1 MPQMCFF
8 LFFLYV
14 SVSLLTCTWRQT
26 RSPQTVVVARRDRSP
41 HPPPPFLRECVLR
54 KHKQTIPIA
63 QKIPL
68 PTGVHRLRVI
78 FLLFCKGIPKGNWQH
93 GYSQTSPP
101 ADGRIMHSER
111 EREKGGSWQ
120 TRRKAGRRTTARTK
134 NSQTEKSI
142 EQTTDA
148 RLQITTEETDV
159 PFSSLA
165 RFVADVKQRVP
176 TLSGIINK
184 QRETQ

>member
-1 MPQMCFF
+1 MHLASNKVTPDGGG
-8 LFFLYV
+8 
-14 SVSLLTCTWRQT
+14 
-26 RSPQTVVVARRDRSP
+26 SPARPLS
-41 HPPPPFLRECVLR
+41 PPPPFLRECVLR

-111 EREKGGSWQ
+111 EREREGRLLADEKKSGQANHGAHKELADGKEHRADDGRS
-120 TRRKAGRRTTARTK
+120 TPNNHRGDGRSVFFAGTLRR
-134 NSQTEKSI
+134 
-142 EQTTDA
+142 
-148 RLQITTEETDV
+148 
-159 PFSSLA
+159 
-165 RFVADVKQRVP
+165 
-176 TLSGIINK
+176 
-184 QRETQ
+184 

>member
-1 MPQMCFF
+1 M
-8 LFFLYV
+8 LFFVFLV
-14 SVSLLTCTWRQT
+14 CFRFTPHMHLASNKVTPDGGG
-26 RSPQTVVVARRDRSP
+26 SPATPLS
-41 HPPPPFLRECVLR
+41 PPPPFLRECVLR

-111 EREKGGSWQ
+111 EREREGRLLADEKKSGQANHGAHKELADGKEHRADDGRS
-120 TRRKAGRRTTARTK
+120 TPNNHRGDGRSVFFAGTLRR
-134 NSQTEKSI
+134 
-142 EQTTDA
+142 
-148 RLQITTEETDV
+148 
-159 PFSSLA
+159 
-165 RFVADVKQRVP
+165 
-176 TLSGIINK
+176 
-184 QRETQ
+184 